1 MVKGVIFDVD
11 GTLLDSMII
20 WADAGKRFV
29 ESLGYKVTENID
41 EIMFEMTIQD
51 GAQFLIDKYGLTY
64 SIEEICDAINAQT
77 YDFYANEAQPKEG
90 VVEFFD
96 YLYKNNIP
104 MTIATATDR
113 PMIEAAFKRLGWEKY
128 FKRIFTNT
136 EIGKGKDHPDM
147 FLKAMEVM
155 GSNPESTWLFED
167 GAYSM
172 KTGRKLGLNVVG
184 VYDFFNANK
193 QEEVK
198 ALADFYIEDWKNYKQ
213 VIKVMNV

>member
-20 WADAGKRFV
+20 WADAGKRYI
-29 ESLGYKVTENID
+29 ESLGCEVKENID

-51 GAQFLIDKYGLTY
+51 GAKFLINKYGLTY
-64 SIEEICDAINAQT
+64 SVEEICDAINAQT

-90 VVEFFD
+90 VVEFLE

-136 EIGKGKDHPDM
+136 EIGKGKDYPDM

-155 GSNPESTWLFED
+155 GSQKENTWLFED

-172 KTGRKLGLNVVG
+172 KTGKALGLNVVG
-184 VYDFFNANK
+184 IYDFFSDKN
-193 QEEVK
+193 QDEVK
-198 ALADFYIEDWKNYKQ
+198 ELADFYMENWNSRNEL
-213 VIKVMNV
+213 IKVMNL

>member
-20 WADAGKRFV
+20 WADAGKRYI
-29 ESLGYKVTENID
+29 EGLGFEVNENID

-51 GAQFLIDKYGLTY
+51 GAEFLRKKYGLPY
-64 SIEEICDAINAQT
+64 SIEEICDTMNAQT

-90 VVEFFD
+90 VVEFLEH
-96 YLYKNNIP
+96 LYKNNIP

-113 PMIEAAFKRLGWEKY
+113 PMIEVAFKRLGWEKY

-147 FLKAMEVM
+147 FLKAMEEM
-155 GSNPESTWLFED
+155 ESSNESTWLFED

-172 KTGRKLGLNVVG
+172 KTGRALGLKVVG
-184 VYDFFNANK
+184 VYDFFNDNK
-193 QEEVK
+193 QDEVK
-198 ALADFYIEDWKNYKQ
+198 ELSDFYMEDWKNYKEL
-213 VIKVMNV
+213 IKVMNL